1 MKAENVGST
10 LVITAEYLKN
20 RNGEKRVK
28 DLQEKSRTS
37 HYEEEE
43 FHVRRSSKRKE

>member
-1 MKAENVGST
+1 MKAENIGNT
-10 LVITAEYLKN
+10 AVITAEYLKN

-37 HYEEEE
+37 HYKEEE
-43 FHVRRSSKRKE
+43 FHIHRSSKRKE